1 MEDPEEVGEALG
13 HACGIFDNDGGVG
26 VQSRYRERHGDA
38 MVVVAVHVSA
48 PDASAPDFHRI
59 LFVEIDLDAEF
70 GVLLADRLGAVALL
84 VLQPGGSLDDARSF
98 G

>member
-1 MEDPEEVGEALG
+1 
-13 HACGIFDNDGGVG
+13 
-26 VQSRYRERHGDA
+26 

-48 PDASAPDFHRI
+48 PDSSAPDFHRI

-84 VLQPGGSLDDARSF
+84 VLQPGGSFDDARPL

>member
-1 MEDPEEVGEALG
+1 
-13 HACGIFDNDGGVG
+13 
-26 VQSRYRERHGDA
+26 

-70 GVLLADRLGAVALL
+70 GVLLADRLGAVASLFSSREVPLMTL
-84 VLQPGGSLDDARSF
+84 VPSAEAAGQPGPGKAPDIGSRRMRRLAADGVRR
-98 G
+98 

>member
-1 MEDPEEVGEALG
+1 MR
-13 HACGIFDNDGGVG
+13 IFDNDGGVG

-48 PDASAPDFHRI
+48 PDSSAPDFHRI

-84 VLQPGGSLDDARSF
+84 VLQPGGSFDDARPL